1 MDNSEVAPQS
11 DKKKCLVVMG
21 FGHKT
26 DFQTGRML
34 DLDKTYR
41 TIIKPAVEAAGLECI
56 RADDLIHSGLIDKPM
71 YELLLNAEVVVADLS
86 TSHTNTLYQLGVR
99 HALKPHTTIV
109 ICEDRGTPFAFDLA
123 HVVIRPYHHLGDG
136 IDLDEVVRFREVLQK
151 AIEELLS
158 KEPVPVDSPVYSFLP
173 ELNPPTIGE
182 KIPPIPRE
190 SKPAAARAAS
200 VAPEAAAAP
209 GPPELSPQTQAVLNQ
224 GLLNFVENL
233 EADVKDR
240 KFGEAKTLLAEA
252 LKFLIAEQVSGIA
265 NSPDMILRLVN
276 AGCKVEGPNRHEALT
291 TARRIFEF
299 LSPTRSNNPE
309 TLQLLGDIELA
320 IFEEKK
326 DVSRLRRAR
335 QVYERLYTLR
345 SDYRSGIT
353 LAYLVTLHAEH
364 RKDVVEKLTDLSF
377 ANRLRGEVVKSCNE
391 KLVRIDERVRTETR
405 LMSEKGQHWTPD
417 LAEASQEKLEVWAAL
432 AEAYYGLG
440 DVENYQSALDV
451 DEALLIQGDNSP
463 IRAAEA
469 RIKLLAPILE
479 HQSAFFS
486 EIKASIGD
494 GPDAGPVIIPSP
506 ARPVPY
512 DVRAAAPESNTGGVP
527 KESTRE
533 RDLIFFSYSHNE
545 RDREI
550 LAAIK
555 KALGPIFQGQTIEM
569 WDDSHI
575 EPGQEWEKEIETALA
590 RAKGAVLIVSQDFL
604 NSTFIYN
611 EELPVILKGVEEEGV
626 KLMWIAAE
634 ETFVKKTKIPK
645 YQALHNP
652 DETLDSFSGKKFKDK
667 IFEICEKID
676 GLIFPDSN

>member
-11 DKKKCLVVMG
+11 DKKQCLVVMG
-21 FGHKT
+21 FGKKT
-26 DFQTGRML
+26 DFETGRTL

-41 TIIKPAVEAAGLECI
+41 TIIKPAVTAAGLECI
-56 RADDLIHSGLIDKPM
+56 RADEIITHGVIDVPM
-71 YELLLNAEVVVADLS
+71 YELLLKAEVVVADIS
-86 TSHTNTLYQLGVR
+86 TSNKNAFYQLGVR

-109 ICEDRGTPFAFDLA
+109 ICEDGAKYFPFDVN
-123 HVVIRPYHHLGDG
+123 HVLIRQYHHLGDG

-151 AIEELLS
+151 VIEELLS
-158 KEPVPVDSPVYSFLP
+158 KEPVPVDSPVYTFLP

-182 KIPPIPRE
+182 KIPPTPQE
-190 SKPAAARAAS
+190 SKPAATRAPS
-200 VAPEAAAAP
+200 VAPEAAAAS
-209 GPPELSPQTQAVLNQ
+209 GPPELSPQSKA
-224 GLLNFVENL
+224 LLHLVENV
-233 EADVKDR
+233 EVGVKYR
-240 KFGEAKTLLAEA
+240 KFGDARTLLAEA
-252 LKFLIAEQVSGIA
+252 LKFLISEQGGGPIA
-265 NSPDMILRLVN
+265 NSPDMIQRLVN

-320 IFEEKK
+320 IFEEKE
-326 DVSRLRRAR
+326 DSNRLRRAR

-345 SDYRSGIT
+345 RDYRSGIT
-353 LAYLVTLHAEH
+353 LAYLVTLHAE
-364 RKDVVEKLTDLSF
+364 RQKDAVEKLTDIGF
-377 ANRLRGEVVKSCNE
+377 ANRLRREVIESCNE

-405 LMSEKGQHWTPD
+405 IMSQLGQWTPAV
-417 LAEASQEKLEVWAAL
+417 AEAAQEKLEVRAAL

-440 DVENYQSALDV
+440 DVENYESTLDA
-451 DEALLIQGDNSP
+451 DETLLIQGDETTKT
-463 IRAAEA
+463 AANE
-469 RIKLLAPILE
+469 RIKRLAPILA
-479 HQSAFFS
+479 HQSSFFS
-486 EIKASIGD
+486 EIKASIGNGHD
-494 GPDAGPVIIPSP
+494 GGPVMIPSP
-506 ARPVPY
+506 ARPVPH
-512 DVRAAAPESNTGGVP
+512 DAMTAAPDSNTGVGP
-527 KESTRE
+527 KESGRE
-533 RDLIFFSYSHNE
+533 RNLIFFSYSHNE

-575 EPGQEWEKEIETALA
+575 EPGQEWEKEIENALA

-652 DETLDSFSGKKFKDK
+652 DETLDSFTGKEFKDK